1 MYSKIKVLCK
11 KHNISVSELE
21 SKLEFSRGSICKW
34 DVNVP
39 SISKVKAVANYFDVT
54 VDELLK
60 ESEGEKNENN
70 N

>member
-11 KHNISVSELE
+11 KNNISVSELE

-39 SISKVKAVANYFDVT
+39 SISKVKAVADYFDVT

-60 ESEGEKNENN
+60 G
-70 N
+70 